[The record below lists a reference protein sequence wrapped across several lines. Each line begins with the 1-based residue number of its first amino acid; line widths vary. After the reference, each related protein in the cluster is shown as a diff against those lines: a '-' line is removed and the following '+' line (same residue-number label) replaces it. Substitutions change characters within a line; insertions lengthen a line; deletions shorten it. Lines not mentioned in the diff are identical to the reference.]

1 MPKLHYFVF
10 AAAITGLILA
20 PKTYAQERGARGI
33 GCYAMTLRTAIGNT
47 PYPIKKGEIV
57 ELNSYEKSTGM
68 VGVYRLGMY
77 KLKDFGNF
85 SQGCNWKRLREN
97 GGD

>member
-1 MPKLHYFVF
+1 MRQLKYMLPLAALAALFTFVVEP
-10 AAAITGLILA
+10 AH
-20 PKTYAQERGARGI
+20 ARI
-33 GCYAMTLRTAIGNT
+33 GCYAMAVRTAHGNT

-57 ELNSYEKSTGM
+57 EINSYEKSTGM

-77 KLKDFGNF
+77 KLKDFANF